1 MSPRFNPRPL
11 PMPRPQPLRI
21 ALLSAIALL
30 LALAAGA
37 SASGSSK
44 VVAKEGKSES
54 LEATVLT
61 RTNGHTLYSLSVETH
76 GRFVCTGGCLGTWK
90 PLVVAQGVRPK
101 GPVKLGTIRRP
112 DGRIQVTFK
121 GRPLYSFDGDA
132 KAGEANGEGFK
143 DVGTWHAAKVA
154 ATSAPPPPESEPPP
168 YPY

>member
-1 MSPRFNPRPL
+1 MSPRFTPRPL
-11 PMPRPQPLRI
+11 PMPHPQPIRI
-21 ALLSAIALL
+21 ALIAA
-30 LALAAGA
+30 LALALALVTGA
-37 SASGSSK
+37 SASGASK
-44 VVAKEGKSES
+44 VVAKEARDES
-54 LEATVLT
+54 LGAAVLT
-61 RTNGHTLYSLSVETH
+61 RANGHTLYSLSVETH

-90 PLVVAQGVRPK
+90 PLVVSGGVKPK

-121 GRPLYSFDGDA
+121 GRPLYSFNGDA

-154 ATSAPPPPESEPPP
+154 RANTPPAPETEPPP